1 MKQGKTEKA
10 VFAKL
15 SAEKVELSALRDFEL
30 GVFDFPSLVSNVE
43 GEIESFARRIQ
54 SEINDLEQ
62 KSDILDK
69 AYNELKAKAKELGV
83 EIEVVVTASSVQM
96 YEQAKKRLKKFQP
109 VIKSLKKV

>member
-1 MKQGKTEKA
+1 MKRISLNK
-10 VFAKL
+10 VMAKL
-15 SAEKVELSALRDFEL
+15 AVEQKVELNALRDFEL

-62 KSDILDK
+62 KSNTLDK

-83 EIEVVVTASSVQM
+83 EIEVVVTPSSVQM